1 MLDDHRLSYRVDQ
14 KILNYMQTIGGNLA
28 STNTKLVSGKM
39 AYNLL
44 ILNSSKIVTDTQIT
58 RDNFSGP
65 TKVLRSFH

>member
-39 AYNLL
+39 AHNLL
-44 ILNSSKIVTDTQIT
+44 ILNSS
-58 RDNFSGP
+58 
-65 TKVLRSFH
+65 

>member
-44 ILNSSKIVTDTQIT
+44 ILNSS
-58 RDNFSGP
+58 
-65 TKVLRSFH
+65 